1 MTTSFQQ
8 WGTPHG
14 IAGHAEYN
22 GKDLKEWE
30 AILDRIPFYKEYTIG
45 PQGSRFEIFK
55 EKHHSDLDIKMAKR
69 WLKNNLDVVSID
81 VINETKKQGLS
92 MV

>member
-8 WGTPHG
+8 WGKPHG
-14 IAGHAEYN
+14 IAGHAEYD

-30 AILDRIPFYKEYTIG
+30 AILDRIPFYKEYITG
-45 PQGSRFEIFK
+45 PEGAHFEIFK
-55 EKHHSDLDIKMAKR
+55 EQHHSPEDIKIAKN
-69 WLKNNLDVVSID
+69 WLRNNMDVVSIN